1 MYGSWAGAYGNF
13 QFMPST
19 INNYAID
26 YNNDDLIDL
35 KSTYFVSTIILL
47 IPLLFFIIENKFISA
62 FKDSSGIT
70 LS

>member
-1 MYGSWAGAYGNF
+1 LFNKIVFRFPGF
-13 QFMPST
+13 DLT
-19 INNYAID
+19 IIG
-26 YNNDDLIDL
+26 LIDL

-47 IPLLFFIIENKFISA
+47 IPLLFFIIENKFMSA